1 MKLALHVISGAAY
14 GRPFDWEASDQVGP
28 GHKISY
34 PDSLRLLV
42 NHLIMLFVFPRWMLN
57 LPFKALQDTKLV
69 YTEFGSYLQALL
81 NAERN
86 RNETTRLNSILK
98 ALVDNSADTMGSLK
112 ERRVLTDEE
121 LIGNAF
127 VILLGGHE
135 STYVSS
141 YPL

>member
-14 GRPFDWEASDQVGP
+14 GRPFDWEASNRVEP
-28 GHKISY
+28 GHILSY
-34 PDSLRLLV
+34 PDSLRSLV

-57 LPFKALQDTKLV
+57 LPFKTLQDTKLV
-69 YTEFGSYLQALL
+69 YTEFESYLQGLVD
-81 NAERN
+81 AERN
-86 RNETTRLNSILK
+86 RDENTGLNSILK
-98 ALVDNSADTMGSLK
+98 ALVDHSADTAGPLK

-135 STYVSS
+135 S
-141 YPL
+141 